1 MAGFQG
7 TSTRRSG
14 HEALAAVIEA
24 ERREINTVVDGEI
37 VSYDRATQLAT
48 IKPKLTRRFGDKV
61 LDAPNLEKIK
71 IVQPKGAGG
80 GVHVDLSA
88 GDPVTVHFLQRNT
101 DTSQTEGGNADGA
114 PGRMNDLSDAK
125 AYPGGGAD
133 SSVQTNMP
141 AGGVHFGGNDGKSG
155 MQRRADGSTAIVG
168 GPSGGDKFT
177 VNAAGKI
184 DMKSESGDSL
194 LDIVRAALVLI
205 KDHQNG
211 GAAPDAGTQAAAAVL
226 IAKIDGMK
234 A

>member
-24 ERREINTVVDGEI
+24 ERREIVTTFDATI
-37 VSYDRATQLAT
+37 VSYDRATQMAT
-48 IKPKLTRRFGDKV
+48 IQPKLKRKFGDKE
-61 LDAPNLEKIK
+61 LTAPPLEKIK
-71 IVQPKGAGG
+71 IVQPKSAGG
-80 GVHVDLSA
+80 GVHVDLSP
-88 GDPVTVHFLQRNT
+88 GDPVIAHARMRNT
-101 DTSQTEGGNADGA
+101 DTSQTEGGDANAA
-114 PGRMNDLSDAK
+114 PGRMHDMSDSV
-125 AYPGGGAD
+125 AYPGGGPD

-155 MQRRADGSTAIVG
+155 VQRRADGSTAIVG

-177 VNAAGKI
+177 VTAAGKI

-205 KDHQNG
+205 KDHLNG
-211 GAAPDAGTQAAAAVL
+211 GAAPDAGTQAAAVAL